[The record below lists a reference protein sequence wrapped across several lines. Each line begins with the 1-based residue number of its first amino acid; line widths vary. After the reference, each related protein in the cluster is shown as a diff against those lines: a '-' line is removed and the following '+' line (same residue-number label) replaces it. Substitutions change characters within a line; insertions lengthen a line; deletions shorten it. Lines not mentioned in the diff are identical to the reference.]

1 MAGGL
6 GLVPLAPLG
15 NVQEAELPRLISR
28 MKDSITRLAPVGET
42 DRLWTAT
49 GTLMGLRYPK
59 DLIDHLL
66 QGVHAMVEEES
77 TYYQGIVSKGQLKE
91 AKRLLLRMGQA
102 KFGPPDPALAAA
114 IEAMSDLGRLEDLTE
129 RLLLVSSWQELL
141 TPN

>member
-1 MAGGL
+1 
-6 GLVPLAPLG
+6 
-15 NVQEAELPRLISR
+15 
-28 MKDSITRLAPVGET
+28 
-42 DRLWTAT
+42 
-49 GTLMGLRYPK
+49 
-59 DLIDHLL
+59 
-66 QGVHAMVEEES
+66 MVEEES

-114 IEAMSDLGRLEDLTE
+114 LEAMSDLGRLEDLTE